1 MSKLVRIKGFPNYC
15 VSDAGE
21 VFSLRFRNTNQIKKL
36 KPMINR
42 DGYAFVDLRVTGKR
56 VAKKIH
62 RIVAEAFIPNPENKP
77 QVNHKNGV
85 KTDNRVENLE
95 WVTNEENMRHS
106 FAVLGHKSS
115 HFGKRYVKFKIILQ
129 IKDGETIAEFNGVKD
144 IEVKTGIN
152 HRHISDCCNGKRKMC
167 GGFSWKYKGS

>member
-1 MSKLVRIKGFPNYC
+1 MSKAQQIIGFPNYY
-15 VSDAGE
+15 VTDKGE

-42 DGYAFVDLRVTGKR
+42 DGYMFVDLRVTGKR
-56 VAKKIH
+56 ISKKIH
-62 RIVAEAFIPNPENKP
+62 RLVAEAFIPNPENKP
-77 QVNHKNGV
+77 QVNHKNGI

-106 FAVLGHKSS
+106 FAVLGRKSS

-129 IKDGETIAEFNGVKD
+129 IKDGEIIAEFNGAKD
-144 IEVKTGIN
+144 IETKTGIN
-152 HRHISDCCNGKRKMC
+152 HRHISDCCNGKRKTC
-167 GGFSWKYKGS
+167 GGFSWRYKG